1 MKWGRDMQNELFDRI
16 EPKHK
21 RLSKSHRLIA
31 EYISRNFQ
39 KVAYMTAAKL
49 GSAVGVSES
58 TVVRFAIECG
68 FEGYP
73 EFSRYMQEL
82 IPSKLTS
89 VQRAE
94 VTNLRLGDR
103 DILDNVLSSDIDK
116 IKSTMA
122 QIDHEAFYAAA
133 DAIINSKTIYIMGV
147 RSSTAPAS
155 FMSYYFSLIF
165 DNVRLVNSTTGS
177 EMFEQV
183 FKAAQGDVVIGIS
196 FPRYSKRVVHAME
209 YAKTKGARLIAL
221 TDSDDSPI
229 ARLADFT
236 LLAKSDMA
244 SFADSLVAP
253 MSIINALIVTIGK
266 KKNQYIQQV
275 FTELEAIWDQHDVYE
290 KQNG

>member
-1 MKWGRDMQNELFDRI
+1 MRNDFLSGLEK
-16 EPKHK
+16 PPK

-31 EYISRNFQ
+31 DYVSENFE

-49 GSAVGVSES
+49 GAAVGVSES

-73 EFSRYMQEL
+73 EFSRRLQEL

-89 VQRAE
+89 AQRTQ
-94 VTNLRLGDR
+94 VTNLRLGDG
-103 DILDNVLSSDIDK
+103 DILEKVLTSDIDK
-116 IKSTMA
+116 IKSTLA
-122 QIDHEAFYAAA
+122 QIDRDAFYSAA

-147 RSSTAPAS
+147 RSSSALAG

-165 DNVRLVNSTTGS
+165 NNVRLISSTTGS

-183 FKAAQGDVVIGIS
+183 FKAGEGDVVIGIS
-196 FPRYSKRVVHAME
+196 FPRYSKRVVHTME
-209 YAKTKGARLIAL
+209 YAKTKGACLIAL
-221 TDSDDSPI
+221 TDSSDSPI
-229 ARLADFT
+229 AKPADYT

-253 MSIINALIVTIGK
+253 ISIINALIVTIGK
-266 KKNQYIQQV
+266 KKNEHIQKI
-275 FTELEAIWDQHDVYE
+275 FTELEALWDEHDVYE
-290 KQNG
+290 KSDE

>member
-1 MKWGRDMQNELFDRI
+1 MHSDFLSGFIN
-16 EPKHK
+16 PPK

-31 EYISRNFQ
+31 EYVSENFE

-49 GSAVGVSES
+49 GSTVGVSES

-68 FEGYP
+68 FAGYP
-73 EFSRYMQEL
+73 EFSRRLQEL

-89 VQRAE
+89 AQRAE
-94 VTNLRLGDR
+94 VTNLRLGDG
-103 DILDNVLSSDIDK
+103 DILDKVLASDIEK
-116 IKSTMA
+116 IKNTMV
-122 QIDHEAFYAAA
+122 QIDHDAFYKAA

-147 RSSTAPAS
+147 RSSSAPAS

-165 DNVRLVNSTTGS
+165 DNVRLVSSTTGS

-183 FKAAQGDVVIGIS
+183 FKAGKGDVVIGIS

-209 YAKTKGARLIAL
+209 YAKTKGACLIAL
-221 TDSDDSPI
+221 TDSSDSPI
-229 ARLADFT
+229 AKPADYT

-266 KKNQYIQQV
+266 KKNEYIQRV
-275 FTELEAIWDQHDVYE
+275 FTELEALWDEHDVYE
-290 KQNG
+290 KNNE

>member
-1 MKWGRDMQNELFDRI
+1 MHSEFLTGLIN
-16 EPKHK
+16 PSK

-31 EYISRNFQ
+31 DYVSENFE

-49 GSAVGVSES
+49 GAAVGVSES

-73 EFSRYMQEL
+73 EFSRRLQEL
-82 IPSKLTS
+82 IPSKLTFA
-89 VQRAE
+89 QRAQ
-94 VTNLRLGDR
+94 VTNLRLGDG
-103 DILDNVLSSDIDK
+103 DILDKVLASDIDK
-116 IKSTMA
+116 IKATLA
-122 QIDHEAFYAAA
+122 QIDHDAFYKAA

-147 RSSTAPAS
+147 RSSSAPAG

-165 DNVRLVNSTTGS
+165 DNVRLVSSTTGS

-183 FKAAQGDVVIGIS
+183 FKAGEGDVVIGIS

-209 YAKTKGARLIAL
+209 YAKTKGACLVAL
-221 TDSDDSPI
+221 TDSSDSPI
-229 ARLADFT
+229 AKTADYT

-266 KKNQYIQQV
+266 KKNEYIQRV
-275 FTELEAIWDQHDVYE
+275 FTQLEAIWDEHDVYE
-290 KQNG
+290 KNNE

>member
-1 MKWGRDMQNELFDRI
+1 MYNDFLSGLEN
-16 EPKHK
+16 PPK

-31 EYISRNFQ
+31 DYVSENFE

-73 EFSRYMQEL
+73 EFSRRLQEL

-89 VQRAE
+89 AQRTQ
-94 VTNLRLGDR
+94 VTNLRLGDD
-103 DILDNVLSSDIDK
+103 DILDKVLSSDTEK
-116 IKSTMA
+116 IKSTLA
-122 QIDHEAFYAAA
+122 QIDHNAFYAAA

-147 RSSTAPAS
+147 RSSSALAG

-165 DNVRLVNSTTGS
+165 DNVRLVSSTTGS

-183 FKAAQGDVVIGIS
+183 FKAGEGDVVIGIS

-209 YAKTKGARLIAL
+209 YAKTKGACLIAL
-221 TDSDDSPI
+221 TDSSDSPI
-229 ARLADFT
+229 AKPADYT
-236 LLAKSDMA
+236 L
-244 SFADSLVAP
+244 
-253 MSIINALIVTIGK
+253 
-266 KKNQYIQQV
+266 
-275 FTELEAIWDQHDVYE
+275 
-290 KQNG
+290 